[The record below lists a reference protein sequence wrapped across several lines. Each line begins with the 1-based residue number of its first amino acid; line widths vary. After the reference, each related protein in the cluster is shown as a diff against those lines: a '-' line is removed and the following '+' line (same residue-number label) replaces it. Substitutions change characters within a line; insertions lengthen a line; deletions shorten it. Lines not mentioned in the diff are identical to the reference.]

1 MSEPLKGIR
10 DVEKV
15 MYAKRGTI
23 TDRNNVVLAHDVVSY
38 TLYAILDETRLTPK
52 KEPAYVFDK
61 ELTAQTIAEVLNV
74 PFEEVMKQLQKDSKQ
89 VEFGA
94 AGKYISLDQKNQLE
108 AAQLPGL
115 GYDPILSRNYPL
127 APFAPNLVGFARFEE
142 AEKEI
147 KGHLGIEA
155 LYNEEL
161 QGKNGFKKIQ
171 TDRDGYEILRSEN
184 ETIDPV
190 NGYDIKLTLDRS
202 IQEQME
208 SSMSKISDGESAA
221 NEVWGSVMEVKTGK
235 ILAWGEYPRFDPN
248 DPNTNW
254 NSRGAQYEF
263 EPGSTMKSFTVAAAI
278 DQGVWD
284 DNYTLF
290 ANEFHFGVKNGKGYR
305 LPTPQGAVFTINNVN
320 KWQMGT
326 ISYQTGFAMSSNVM
340 IADLLTREGGLDQ
353 EIFHNYL
360 GKLGF
365 FAPVSM
371 DRIKDSSGVDLWNYP
386 LEKVS
391 NGFGQGSTVTMLQM
405 MQAYTT
411 VLGDGHIVKPYIVDE
426 MKDPNTNEV
435 VYKAKP
441 TIGKKVFKES
451 TAEKI
456 KHNMRDVVTNG
467 TMGGYYMPDIEI
479 IGKTG
484 TAQMVVDGRY
494 SPEEY
499 IFSAMVGLPYDDPQV
514 MVYVVYQAKYSH
526 NRTPAI
532 EQIKEIIR
540 KVVATYDFD
549 QDVSSNFIEETRVDV
564 LDHYINQ
571 STLFVLED
579 LREKKYNSLVIG
591 NGDNVI
597 KQYPAPG
604 SKLLSNEIV
613 MLFTGGD
620 EIKMPDMHGWS
631 YKQVSSFW
639 SMTHLQVEISG
650 SGFVVE
656 QSIKPGTVLTQD
668 SVVGLHLE
676 LGA

>member
-23 TDRNNVVLAHDVVSY
+23 RDRKNVILAHDVVSY

-61 ELTAQTIAEVLNV
+61 ELTAKTISEVLNI
-74 PFEEVMKQLQKDSKQ
+74 PYDDVMKQLQKDSKQ

-94 AGKYISLDQKNQLE
+94 AGKYISLDQKTRLE
-108 AAQLPGL
+108 EADLPGL

-171 TDRDGYEILRSEN
+171 TDRDGYEILRSES

-208 SSMSKISDGESAA
+208 SSMSKISESESSA
-221 NEVWGSVMEVKTGK
+221 NEVWGSVMEVKSGK

-254 NSRGAQYEF
+254 NSRGAQYEY
-263 EPGSTMKSFTVAAAI
+263 EPGSTMKTITVAAAI
-278 DQGVWD
+278 DQGVWED
-284 DNYTLF
+284 DYSIS
-290 ANEFHFGVKNGKGYR
+290 ANQFHFGVKNGKGYR
-305 LPTPQGAVFTINNVN
+305 LPTAQNAVFTINNVN

-326 ISYQTGFAMSSNVM
+326 ISYRTGYAMSSNVM
-340 IADLLTREGGLDQ
+340 IADILTREDGLDP

-360 GKLGF
+360 QKLGF
-365 FAPVSM
+365 FSSVNM
-371 DRIKDSSGVDLWNYP
+371 DRIKDATGVDLWNYP

-405 MQAYTT
+405 MQAYST
-411 VLGDGHIVKPYIVDE
+411 VMGDGHLVKPYIVDE
-426 MKDPNTNEV
+426 MTDPNTNEV

-441 TIGKKVFKES
+441 TIGKKVFKET

-456 KHNMRDVVTNG
+456 KDNMRDVVTNG
-467 TMGGYYMPDIEI
+467 TMASYNMPDIEL

-494 SPEEY
+494 SQDEY
-499 IFSAMVGLPYDDPQV
+499 IFSAMIGLPYDNPQV
-514 MVYVVYQAKYSH
+514 MVYVVYQAKYNH

-532 EQIKEIIR
+532 AEIKEIIR
-540 KVVATYDFD
+540 KVVSSYEFESE
-549 QDVSSNFIEETRVDV
+549 VSSKYIEETRVDV
-564 LDHYINQ
+564 IDHYLNQ
-571 STLFVLED
+571 SSLFVLED

-591 NGDNVI
+591 NGDYVI
-597 KQYPAPG
+597 KQYPSPE

-613 MLFTGGD
+613 MLYTGGD
-620 EIKMPDMHGWS
+620 TIEMPDMLGWS

-639 SMTHLQVEISG
+639 SMTQLQVEISG

-656 QSIKPGTVLTQD
+656 QSVKPGTTLTQD
-668 SVVGLHLE
+668 SVIGLYLE